1 MDEDLKELDAI
12 FNDIGGNE
20 KLEEN
25 SNTGF
30 DDITDGE
37 YSAEIINAEWTKSKA
52 DVPMVKLEFGLE
64 GVNGHVWDYL
74 MFGDKNGDYQKT
86 SSAISRSVTKLR
98 ELGLDAKDISGY
110 VSQLDK
116 LPGKQLTLVLE
127 TSKSGF
133 QNKSYRD
140 VK

>member
-1 MDEDLKELDAI
+1 
-12 FNDIGGNE
+12 
-20 KLEEN
+20 
-25 SNTGF
+25 
-30 DDITDGE
+30 
-37 YSAEIINAEWTKSKA
+37 
-52 DVPMVKLEFGLE
+52 
-64 GVNGHVWDYL
+64 